1 MGPTGLASHQKKA
14 SRRQAWLAFLDESG
28 LMMAPLMRRTWNPR
42 GETPLLHH
50 CGGTHRKVSAIGALC
65 VSPDRS
71 GVHLYF
77 RLHPNA
83 NINAERVIDFLRQ
96 LLAQLDAPL
105 VLIWDRLNA
114 HRAYVVQDF
123 LANHPQV
130 STEFFPPYAPELNPI
145 EYVWS
150 YLKLNPLANLA
161 FFDLDELATT
171 ALRQTRSLQRKPDL
185 LRSFVRHSP
194 LPLRLR

>member
-1 MGPTGLASHQKKA
+1 
-14 SRRQAWLAFLDESG
+14 
-28 LMMAPLMRRTWNPR
+28 MMAPLLRRTWNPR

-65 VSPDRS
+65 VAPDRS
-71 GVHLYF
+71 NVRLYF

-83 NINAERVIDFLRQ
+83 NINAQRVVGFLGQ
-96 LLAQLDAPL
+96 LMAQVDAPM

-114 HRAYVVQDF
+114 HRAHLVHDF
-123 LANHPQV
+123 LAKHRQLAM
-130 STEFFPPYAPELNPI
+130 EFLPPYAPELNPI

-161 FFDLDELATT
+161 FFDLEQLTTT
-171 ALRQTRSLQRKPDL
+171 ARRHTRSLQRKPDL
-185 LRSFVRHSP
+185 LRSFLRHSP
-194 LPLRLR
+194 LPLRLK